1 MRCMYDPYHP
11 LSTRA
16 RQPAACDSRRACTR
30 RTEPRP
36 PWRNEGRLLRRV
48 SGQMLRLLFWT
59 LLTTRASTAPSGTI
73 PSTTQEAAPLTGS
86 SLATMVAP
94 GAVQSSFTDGSDRP
108 DISFDSEYDALS
120 VLATSLGDSDI
131 IGIRRQLFTD
141 SPVANGFILAG
152 IGLAGCILC
161 TGCFCWAQAGRA
173 RMLSVEGG
181 ATTQGGGGSVLGGFW
196 HWGA

>member
-1 MRCMYDPYHP
+1 MYVRSLSP
-11 LSTRA
+11 LVHA
-16 RQPAACDSRRACTR
+16 
-30 RTEPRP
+30 RP
-36 PWRNEGRLLRRV
+36 PTRSLRLPARMHTEDGAPSAVAERRSV
-48 SGQMLRLLFWT
+48 TEAGQMLRLLFWT
-59 LLTTRASTAPSGTI
+59 LLTARASTAPSGTI

-120 VLATSLGDSDI
+120 VFATSLGDSDI
-131 IGIRRQLFTD
+131 IGVRRQLFTD
-141 SPVANGFILAG
+141 SPVANGFIFAG
-152 IGLAGCILC
+152 IGLAGCICC
-161 TGCFCWAQAGRA
+161 TGCYCWAQAGRA

-181 ATTQGGGGSVLGGFW
+181 ATTQGGAGSVLGGFW

>member
-1 MRCMYDPYHP
+1 MKFVYIRSLSP
-11 LSTRA
+11 LFTVARA
-16 RQPAACDSRRACTR
+16 PANPQPAARDHMEDGVPSAVAERRSV
-30 RTEPRP
+30 TEA
-36 PWRNEGRLLRRV
+36 
-48 SGQMLRLLFWT
+48 GQMLRLLFWT

-86 SLATMVAP
+86 SLATMAP
-94 GAVQSSFTDGSDRP
+94 GAVQSSFTEGSDRP

-120 VLATSLGDSDI
+120 VFATSLGDSDI

-181 ATTQGGGGSVLGGFW
+181 ATTQGGAGSVLGGFW

>member
-1 MRCMYDPYHP
+1 
-11 LSTRA
+11 
-16 RQPAACDSRRACTR
+16 
-30 RTEPRP
+30 
-36 PWRNEGRLLRRV
+36 
-48 SGQMLRLLFWT
+48 MLRLLFWT

-94 GAVQSSFTDGSDRP
+94 EAVQSSFTDGSDRP